1 MTKTRLLFVSLFLAL
16 AVALT
21 YGVLAQQAAK
31 MQPGAHMQPVAHV
44 LPKVAKVTVNDPVTL
59 TDNGDSWTLDTG
71 IVKATMVI
79 KIEGLKLTQ
88 QPRQPGFA
96 CPVEIAS

>member
-59 TDNGDSWTLDTG
+59 TDNGDSWTLDNG
-71 IVKATMVI
+71 IVKATI
-79 KIEGLKLTQ
+79 LKSNGNMRTVSYTHLLTT
-88 QPRQPGFA
+88 
-96 CPVEIAS
+96 

>member
-1 MTKTRLLFVSLFLAL
+1 MTKTRLLFISLFLAL
-16 AVALT
+16 AVVLT
-21 YGVLAQQAAK
+21 YRVLAQQATK
-31 MQPGAHMQPVAHV
+31 MQPSVQVQPAAHV
-44 LPKVAKVTVNDPVTL
+44 MPKVANVTINDPVTL

-88 QPRQPGFA
+88 
-96 CPVEIAS
+96 